1 VPSGAS
7 IAADIAAE
15 KVDTAAI
22 KLKTDNLPASPAAVG
37 SAMTLA
43 DGSIVTA
50 TFGTCDFT
58 STMKS
63 SITSAV
69 PTAAAIT
76 TAVLTT
82 QMTESYNAD
91 GVAPTLAQSQF
102 VTMQRVVE
110 FSIVGASIVV
120 HKLDGTTQ
128 AFVLTTDSATN
139 PTASTRSA

>member
-1 VPSGAS
+1 
-7 IAADIAAE
+7 
-15 KVDTAAI
+15 
-22 KLKTDNLPASPAAVG
+22 
-37 SAMTLA
+37 MTLA

-58 STMKS
+58 SAMKS
-63 SITSAV
+63 SITAAV

-102 VTMQRVVE
+102 MTMQRVTE
-110 FSIVGASIVV
+110 FSISGTSIVI